1 MNMYVIPCY
10 ILNYNDMYTYD
21 PENALNVDYYS
32 KTYDNSD
39 TLKINWFKHNIQSFV
54 SDFDIKDCEMNKDKN
69 DVTHISEFKK

>member
-1 MNMYVIPCY
+1 
-10 ILNYNDMYTYD
+10 MYTYD